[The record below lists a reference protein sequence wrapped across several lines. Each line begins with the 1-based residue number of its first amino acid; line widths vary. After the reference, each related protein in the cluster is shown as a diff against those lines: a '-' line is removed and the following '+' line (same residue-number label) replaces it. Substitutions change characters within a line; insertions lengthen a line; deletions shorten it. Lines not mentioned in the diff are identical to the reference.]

1 MIKIAVQLVVINIP
15 IKLLPATLPIRPNMK
30 IKQTAMALKKIRIQ
44 NEWLLNMTILCANLY
59 FRFVGN
65 KSWHKPPS
73 KLAKF
78 PQPSSTDKNRKDE

>member
-44 NEWLLNMTILCANLY
+44 NEWLLNMTI
-59 FRFVGN
+59 
-65 KSWHKPPS
+65 
-73 KLAKF
+73 
-78 PQPSSTDKNRKDE
+78 